1 MSAAGLAGVQPF
13 FNNMD
18 LKSHLKNND
27 LFLVKE
33 SLASLSLSR
42 HIVIH
47 HNSLARSR
55 GNAINSFTDQRLIQP
70 DPFNP
75 SLCTFG
81 WVPALSSPGLYKRTQ
96 SSRPLPAPR
105 WKLRPREQPPAPVR
119 HRGPDNREERK
130 RRTRDPLHGATSSD
144 HVTPH
149 KQPAVSRPSME
160 VVKVSPGTHTSV
172 PAPVA
177 WCGFAFRPSVCDGP
191 EDFSRLCE
199 LLRRIISWQNS
210 CFQTVGI

>member
-1 MSAAGLAGVQPF
+1 MSVAGLAGVQPF

-75 SLCTFG
+75 SLFTFG
-81 WVPALSSPGLYKRTQ
+81 WVLALSAPQRLPGLYKCTR

-105 WKLRPREQPPAPVR
+105 WKLRPREQPPAPPVR
-119 HRGPDNREERK
+119 HRGPDNGEERK
-130 RRTRDPLHGATSSD
+130 RRTRDLLHGATSSD

-160 VVKVSPGTHTSV
+160 VVKVSPGTHT
-172 PAPVA
+172 
-177 WCGFAFRPSVCDGP
+177 R
-191 EDFSRLCE
+191 RYRH
-199 LLRRIISWQNS
+199 LLRGAGSCSARRFVMDRRISHVCVS
-210 CFQTVGI
+210 C